1 MAEST
6 RIGGYLQALVFRPGL
21 SVRRKSD
28 WGAKPT
34 PVKQDGANQD
44 RRPNTRFRL
53 RGAFGALFPL
63 VMVCLLSGPVFAGVT
78 ASISGTVKDD
88 SGAIIAGAAVSA
100 RNIETGVVQTQH
112 TNAQGFYSFQSLPSG
127 RYDIQVQESRFK
139 LFREAGLVLDVNAA
153 LVVDAVLHIGQV
165 NEVVEVSGEAQ
176 HVDTSSTQL
185 GEVIGSQEMTS
196 VPLVSRSY
204 TDLLALQP
212 GVVSNSS
219 GMSGALAG
227 PFNSTGV
234 VVPLVSGDLNAGGLS
249 VNGMREAN
257 NGFLL
262 NGATVQEP
270 GFGGTAVIPN
280 LDSIAEFRILTN
292 NFDAEYG
299 NYSGG
304 QINVITK
311 SGTNGLHG
319 DVFEFLRN
327 TDFDAANYFD
337 PGSVRGTYHQNQYGG
352 TLGGPIKRDKIF
364 FFADYQGNRVVQ
376 GVSEGQVTVPSA
388 AEHAGDFSDR
398 ASQLTGTVVGTAWA
412 QTLQQEL
419 GYPVSAG
426 ENYYTAGC
434 ASSAQCVFPNAQIP
448 QSAFS
453 APAKNI
459 LPFIPVPN
467 DGSFFETSSQA
478 LRLNDYKTSGRVDG
492 NTQFGM
498 LSAYYFL
505 DNYDLTNPYPT
516 ASVPGFAAAGRGRTQ
531 DINLGDTKTLGNT
544 SVNEVRFE
552 YVRNN
557 ILVNQPSNGGAV
569 SMSSLGFTTGAN
581 TLGIDVLNPAIQGV
595 PELDFQTFTVGVPS
609 RPNSYIENTFQW
621 LDNFSKVV
629 GTHTLRFGG
638 AYHYNQMDQ
647 TLSNVVNGN
656 FVFNT
661 ATETGIDFADFLIGA
676 PAQYVQ
682 GVALP
687 GNGRSHYIGAYGQDS
702 WRVRSNLTL
711 NYGLRWDVST
721 PWSEQHNQIET
732 LVPGK
737 QSATFPGSP
746 TGWVFAGDPGIPST
760 LAPTRYDNFAPRI
773 GLAYSPS
780 ASDGWLAKLT
790 GGPGKTSIRAGYGM
804 FYNSFEGATS
814 FNQIGAAPFGFF
826 YVGNN
831 PSFTTPFIN
840 RQNGLS
846 QLQRF
851 PVAFP
856 PLNASPS
863 NSDNSVNWSVL
874 LPIVSS
880 PGIDINNR
888 LPYAED
894 YEFSIQREFFKE
906 TLLTVSYV
914 GTQAHR
920 LLSTLESNPG
930 SQSLCLFLLNPS
942 LLPGGVNPNLAPNS
956 PSCGPGGE
964 DPGVGSPITLANGVT
979 APGYSG
985 VTSFATTRLLAG
997 FNSPSSDSFQSN
1009 GYFTTIGNSDYNSL
1023 QINLRHTSKR
1033 LQTLVGYTYSKAL
1046 DDASG
1051 YGEQINP
1058 LNHAASR
1065 ALSAFD
1071 ETNNFVASYNYSV
1084 PVDRL
1089 GGPKRLTNGWQ
1100 VSGITR
1106 FSTGLPVVIYESDD
1120 RSLLGTAFTGPII
1133 LDVDTPNYTPGSL
1146 DFKNPRSGQAFFNT
1160 TLFSEETLGQLG
1172 NSRRRFFH
1180 GPGVNNFDMA
1190 LVKNTPLT
1198 ERSNLEFRAE
1208 FFNIFNHAQFQN
1220 VQGNVNASNFGFAQS
1235 AGAPRIGQLALKL
1248 VF

>member
-1 MAEST
+1 MTKSRQLCEC
-6 RIGGYLQALVFRPGL
+6 LQALAFL
-21 SVRRKSD
+21 STMPIGRD
-28 WGAKPT
+28 
-34 PVKQDGANQD
+34 Q
-44 RRPNTRFRL
+44 NTILHSIRRFRTDRGSRL
-53 RGAFGALFPL
+53 RIFRTMVPVA
-63 VMVCLLSGPVFAGVT
+63 MVCLLSAAAMAGVT
-78 ASISGTVKDD
+78 ASISGTVHDA
-88 SGAIIAGAAVSA
+88 SEAIIAGATVSA
-100 RNIETGVVQTQH
+100 TNTETGVVQTQVS
-112 TNAQGFYSFQSLPSG
+112 NARGFYSFQSLPLG
-127 RYDIQVQESRFK
+127 HYDIQVEQAGFK
-139 LFREAGLVLDVNAA
+139 LFRETGLVLDVNSA
-153 LVVDAVLHIGQV
+153 LVVDAVLRVGQTK
-165 NEVVEVSGEAQ
+165 EVVEVSGEALR
-176 HVDTSSTQL
+176 VETSSTQL
-185 GEVIGSQEMTS
+185 GEVIGSQEMTD

-212 GVVSNSS
+212 GVVSTSS

-249 VNGMREAN
+249 VNGMREAD

-311 SGTNGLHG
+311 SGTNGFHG
-319 DVFEFLRN
+319 DVFEFVRN
-327 TDFDAANYFD
+327 TAFDASNYFD
-337 PGSVRGTYHQNQYGG
+337 TNNQRGAYHQNQYGG
-352 TLGGPIKRDKIF
+352 TLGGPIKRDRIF
-364 FFADYQGNRVVQ
+364 FFGDYQGNRVVQ
-376 GVSEGQVTVPSA
+376 GVSEGNVPVPSA
-388 AEHAGDFSDR
+388 AEHAGNFSDR
-398 ASQLTGTVVGTAWA
+398 ASSLTGTVVGTAWA

-419 GYPVSAG
+419 SYPVTAG

-434 ASSAQCVFPNAQIP
+434 TTSAQCVFPNAQIP
-448 QSAFS
+448 LSAFS
-453 APAKNI
+453 TPAKNI
-459 LPFIPVPN
+459 LPFIPTPN
-467 DGSFFETSSQA
+467 AGAFFSTSSQD
-478 LRLNDYKTSGRVDG
+478 LRINDYKTSGRVDG
-492 NTQFGM
+492 NSRMGL

-505 DNYDLTNPYPT
+505 DNYSLTNPYPT
-516 ASVPGFAAAGRGRTQ
+516 ASVPGFAASGQGRTQ
-531 DINLGDTKTLGNT
+531 VVNLGDTKTLGNS
-544 SVNEVRFE
+544 SVNEARVE

-557 ILVNQPSNGGAV
+557 ILVNQPANGGATT
-569 SMSSLGFTTGAN
+569 MSSLGFTTGAN
-581 TLGIDVLNPAIQGV
+581 TLGIDVLNPSIQGV

-609 RPNSYIENTFQW
+609 RPNRYIENTIQF
-621 LDNFSKVV
+621 LDNFSKVI

-638 AYHYNQMDQ
+638 AFHKNQMDQ
-647 TLSNVVNGN
+647 QLSNVVNGN

-687 GNGRSHYIGAYGQDS
+687 GNGRSHYIGLYGQDS

-721 PWSEQHNQIET
+721 PWSEQHNQLET

-760 LAPTRYDNFAPRI
+760 LAPTRYNNFAPRI
-773 GLAYSPS
+773 GLAYSPD
-780 ASDGWLAKLT
+780 ATDGFIAKLT
-790 GGPGKTSIRAGYGM
+790 GGPGATSLRAGYGL
-804 FYNSFEGATS
+804 FYTSFEGATS

-831 PSFTTPFIN
+831 PSFTMPFIN
-840 RQNGLS
+840 RPTGVS

-856 PLNASPS
+856 PLNVSPS
-863 NSDNSVNWSVL
+863 NPDNSVNWNVL

-880 PGIDINNR
+880 PGININNR

-894 YEFSIQREFFKE
+894 YELSIQRQFSKE
-906 TLLTVSYV
+906 TLLTLSYV
-914 GTQAHR
+914 GTQGHR

-930 SQSLCLFLLNPS
+930 NQSLCLFLANPS
-942 LLPGGVNPNLAPNS
+942 LLPGGANPNLAPGS
-956 PSCGPGGE
+956 PGCGPGAE
-964 DPGVGSPITLANGVT
+964 DPGVGSPITLATGVT
-979 APGYSG
+979 APGYPG
-985 VTSFATTRLLAG
+985 VTTFATTRLVAG

-1009 GYFTTIGNSDYNSL
+1009 GYFTTIGNSGYNSL
-1023 QINLRHTSKR
+1023 QVNLRHTSKR
-1033 LQTLVGYTYSKAL
+1033 LQTLVGYTYSKAI

-1071 ETNNFVASYNYSV
+1071 STHNLVASYSYSL
-1084 PVDRL
+1084 PFDRL
-1089 GGPKRLTNGWQ
+1089 AGPKRLTNGWQ
-1100 VSGITR
+1100 LSGITR
-1106 FSTGLPVVIYESDD
+1106 FETGLPVVIYESDD
-1120 RSLLGTAFTGPII
+1120 HSLLGTAFTGPII
-1133 LDVDTPNYTPGSL
+1133 LDVDTPNYTPGNL
-1146 DFKNPRSGQAFFNT
+1146 NIKNPRSGPYFNT
-1160 TLFSEETLGQLG
+1160 SLFSFETLGQLG
-1172 NSRRRFFH
+1172 NSSRRFFH
-1180 GPGVNNFDMA
+1180 GPGTNNFDMA
-1190 LVKNTPLT
+1190 LLKNTYLT
-1198 ERSNLEFRAE
+1198 ERMNLEFRAE

-1220 VQGNVNASNFGFAQS
+1220 VQGNINASNFGVAQS
-1235 AGAPRIGQLALKL
+1235 AAAPRIGQLALKL
-1248 VF
+1248 TF